1 MSLPFADPTA
11 GAPARDVA
19 FAARAL
25 FEHALE
31 LFLLT
36 DDAGLIAEINPA
48 WTRQLGWPREAL
60 IGRSILDILHPDDVA
75 AVTEAV
81 DEVRT
86 NGHAQRTFRLKSQSG
101 DWRWFEGSSRL
112 GDAGVMAAVLRD
124 VTVERERD
132 VERHRQRAHDA
143 LLADKAGMFTWTM
156 DAGENRFRRSEAF
169 PPHIGHAGQEM
180 ALDAMAAFIHPDDQA
195 AAVPVLTRA
204 ILHGEPGAYDTRFID
219 GKGGWTTFKVT
230 FTTEDTGKGYYLV
243 HGLSQDVSELVNA
256 RDAAEAAAR
265 EAQGVLENAPF
276 ASCILGPNFEYLS
289 VSAAWKGLF
298 GPYTDMKGQTFASRQ
313 TPAMRRR
320 LHKALKR
327 ALSGEVYTR
336 AEEEVERPDGTL
348 ILRWQARPWRTA
360 DGEIRGVIIY
370 ATDITDMVAA
380 RRAARANAKRLKLA
394 LEAADAAVFEID
406 YVNKTFWAGHRF
418 ARLAGRSF
426 TYAESVKLWPT
437 LHPDDRA
444 RLTATYTAQDTRK
457 PIPVEARLMGA
468 DGPRWARC
476 QTRVQ
481 HDALG
486 RPSKMTGLLQDIHA
500 QKLQEI
506 ALAVAERQ
514 ANIATEAKSNFLAN
528 ISHEIRTPMNGV
540 LGMMQL
546 IKRDHLD
553 AGEKALLDEA
563 LLSGRMLTEML
574 DDLLDF
580 SKIETGQFELHP
592 EALDPTAVLV
602 GVASLLEPAASAKGL
617 KMTAVAAP
625 DLGLVKADPLRL
637 RQALYNLMGNAVK
650 FTPQGSIEARLARH
664 TAEDGSERLRFEV
677 QDTGIGVAEE
687 FQATLFERFEQA
699 DGSATR
705 KYGGSGLGLA
715 ITKRLAEMMGGAVGF
730 SSVPGQGSTFWIEI
744 DGAAVEPS
752 TVAAAEEPDIGEFRV
767 LLVEDNPTNR
777 LVISKIL
784 EALGVNVDMAED
796 GAQGVELAASGKYD
810 LVLMDIQMPGMDGI
824 EATKRIRAMDG
835 AVGSIPIVAVTA
847 NVLADQRTSYANAG
861 MDGVVSKPVSAASL
875 IAEIARVTERNA
887 AA

>member
-1 MSLPFADPTA
+1 MTI
-11 GAPARDVA
+11 APLVESEGSSETSSVA
-19 FAARAL
+19 VAAL
-25 FEHALE
+25 VFEHCHD
-31 LFLLT
+31 LLLIT
-36 DDAGLIAEINPA
+36 DWSSRFVEVNPA
-48 WTRQLGWPREAL
+48 WARLLGWEPKSL
-60 IGRSILDILHPDDVA
+60 LGRSVYDLIHPDDQATVREA
-75 AVTEAV
+75 GLVLRETGASRQVLRIKTEA
-81 DEVRT
+81 
-86 NGHAQRTFRLKSQSG
+86 GG
-101 DWRWFEGSSRL
+101 WRWLDGRSQVLSPERIMS
-112 GDAGVMAAVLRD
+112 VLRD
-124 VTVERERD
+124 VTDEREHLTQM
-132 VERHRQRAHDA
+132 HRQSVQNA

-156 DAGENRFRRSEAF
+156 DAGENRFTRSQSF
-169 PPHIGHAGQEM
+169 PPHMGVGGCEM
-180 ALDAMAAFIHPDDQA
+180 ALDAMAAFMHPDDQA

-204 ILHGEPGAYDTRFID
+204 IRHGEPGAYDTRFLD
-219 GKGGWTTFKVT
+219 ENGGWTTFKVT

-243 HGLSQDVSELVNA
+243 HGLSQDVSDLVNA
-256 RDAAEAAAR
+256 RDAAEAAAI

-276 ASCILGPNFEYLS
+276 ASCILGPNFEYMS

-298 GPYTDMKGQTFASRQ
+298 GPYTDMTGKTFASRQ

-320 LHKALKR
+320 LHRALKR
-327 ALSGEVYTR
+327 ALAGEVYTR
-336 AEEEVERPDGTL
+336 AEEEIERPDGKL

-444 RLTATYTAQDTRK
+444 RLTAAYTAQDTRK
-457 PIPVEARLMGA
+457 PIPVEARLVGA

-752 TVAAAEEPDIGEFRV
+752 TVAAAEAPDIGEFRV

-835 AVGSIPIVAVTA
+835 AVGSTPIVAVTA
-847 NVLADQRTSYANAG
+847 NVLADQRTSYADAG
-861 MDGVVSKPVSAASL
+861 MDGVV
-875 IAEIARVTERNA
+875 
-887 AA
+887 